1 MRSRATEIVEG
12 LVRRQIDKAFRWL
25 RHETTAHLIEL
36 DVKVAAKGEAAAL
49 KANAEASAEPAPP
62 PPPPPAAPEL
72 DSEGAAA
79 SAISDALEADLYPD
93 QTKAASAAA
102 DEPPAA
108 AAASATTSADS
119 ATVSERAMLRATTTQ
134 ILSDMEVILRTI
146 EPLVR
151 IGGHVLQDADV
162 VFSGL
167 AANNVWLYIAWFS
180 DTCESVAG
188 TFMRQIRQVRRRRLR
203 ILIQTF

>member
-1 MRSRATEIVEG
+1 M
-12 LVRRQIDKAFRWL
+12 RRQIDKAFRWL
-25 RHETTAHLIEL
+25 RHETATHLIEL
-36 DVKVAAKGEAAAL
+36 DVKVTAKSEGAAL
-49 KANAEASAEPAPP
+49 TANAETSAEPASAAA

-72 DSEGAAA
+72 DAEAAAA

-93 QTKAASAAA
+93 QNKDATAAAA

-108 AAASATTSADS
+108 ASASTPTSADA
-119 ATVSERAMLRATTTQ
+119 ATMSERAMLRATTTQ

-188 TFMRQIRQVRRRRLR
+188 KCGLMQAHAHAHAHLLLK
-203 ILIQTF
+203 ILK